1 MQPGQTSSFGGS
13 SGGSSASYTD
23 SKIVNQR
30 RRMELL
36 IAEAPELD
44 FATQETLSRSA
55 SSDADM
61 VQMARGSVSFASR
74 ENTVNTL
81 KAKSNK
87 EQLMAWEKMSES
99 RKQFLVDAGYT
110 IPVKKRAQ
118 WVSWWEYPQHYAAE
132 YVAKGWDISG
142 FDSIWKNTGGKIAGP
157 VIENAVVPALGVVA
171 NAADDVAGRFV
182 RAAYD
187 SLGQNEL
194 ARWQIGMEATRTK
207 LEEQGMNL
215 SEEQWQQVLWRYTE
229 NNLGDLNFL
238 GSSNT
243 NVNMTGQAARF
254 YPGTMFGVLA
264 LEGLSAIPGLG
275 FLENIPGIQE
285 TQLQSRK
292 VNPYAPSVTGADVD
306 DETYDKFSAMAETVT
321 NMEQFQMK
329 SIVDIWNRVDNG
341 IAVPTEQLRI
351 LRENFGNDYNTFDIA
366 LWESEGKSLDK
377 YLTEKENLDPS
388 TIEFKER
395 FSELQTNT
403 LSKTDYKNGLNRL
416 KSDNAKISL
425 GRIAARGLG
434 IMNVPYLGDLVSGTV
449 DGFHVVVLDPLN
461 LLGPAVKTTRFAR
474 FGISA
479 KEIAAARAFDSAVN
493 VTRTGKVFT
502 VKELVE
508 RSAAGELG
516 SMSLV
521 KIFTEADDIQ
531 KFSRAQKLLSK
542 SEKLTTKLKDAGIDL
557 EDGVWLVDGDG
568 MPTPWL
574 LDNWEILNQIF
585 KDTSDDLLREVM
597 GRTGRS
603 PEDVANLV
611 QRRAVEGLTKESA
624 DEAIGIFNQLEA
636 LDYAQQVLRRT
647 EKPVIDLTT
656 GSKTFNWLAKS
667 SLGGTQRWMD
677 RVVQAFVE
685 MESAT
690 DLSKDA
696 LTRLANDLIGGRKVV
711 ATLADYHA
719 LLKSRG
725 LKGITSRDDIWA
737 WLESAALYHMNVGE
751 ITGQISRGFGNGIK
765 LPSQWRV
772 FARVAD
778 TVPML
783 ENRAS
788 VGMLPRLSKGGA
800 RRRRLI
806 NKTESALYA
815 ITARKENEAL
825 LKRLGMYTPRSAA
838 KVLFSLSHQ
847 IPQNSYL
854 NLTGDD
860 AVVEFGRLLDYGFFA
875 GVDKAVLDE
884 FMEQFIRGTSSG
896 TRLVSG
902 MSRTQINQ
910 RLDSL
915 IGMVDETFR
924 SARYGEVPTESAQ
937 YAIQTALESHPI
949 IVEIRNKL
957 GISEPFAYR
966 ATETAETWNS
976 LARPTG
982 AANAFEWGWSDE
994 VIERWDEVREI
1005 LDQPVYSSV
1014 NVAKDILNESYKF
1027 IDDLNTSVA
1036 NYVGVYAD
1044 DASLR
1049 PFIDHVGTI
1058 ANDMGFEADEIIE
1071 LHQQYLRDLFNDTGF
1086 RNALRENLAT
1096 TETLTTNQAYLRAAL
1111 DAYET
1116 AMSAEYVDEILE
1128 RFVNEAQIKMITENA
1143 VRGLEPLSY
1152 QNAQDMLTET
1162 LLSYRRESIF
1172 NSSTATRIMV
1182 EKQFLHELFNKAGMY
1197 TTETGREWV
1206 DDFLGHL
1213 ANFRYAPN
1221 GEDEFALKTL
1231 SGEVQKIRVGVLPYS
1246 HRSRAMAIPSFQKFV
1261 DNMDKIGLTGRFT
1274 RRLNRSFLDS
1284 AMTQIWKPLT
1294 LMRLGFIPRA
1304 AGEEYLAFYARRG
1317 IWAPMAS
1324 IASNVGPD
1332 RRGAILGSINH
1343 IGSLPSR
1350 VIGRLNQKGWGGS
1363 IASVSEVLK
1372 FKNQADF
1379 MAYMTSIGRVIPR
1392 RLDSSLK
1399 GNIVNAALDLKSGVP
1414 VAISDVV
1421 DASLLSDYAKYAG
1434 RLVANNFDYLRVAS
1448 EYHTAKVAASIK
1460 KFNFSKLPQ
1469 NLQRAILAEM
1479 GMTGRAEFADELGLV
1494 DQYAVTAALRDDA
1507 DKLLRTA
1514 YMQQAHADA
1523 QAGVGGMIAD
1533 PVIKEEAEREV
1544 IRLKRGQFSK
1554 EDDIVVEVRA
1564 DRDWVSVDPTQ
1575 LQDDGLYLAAG
1586 QQGSLIDNDPI
1597 AMEAVRTLANRI
1609 GERRL
1614 ALNYR
1619 TLQGTQW
1626 DTQLMEVLSESPTH
1640 LELADRLI
1648 QAGSDPK
1655 SINAFIVTLND
1666 SPDVVIKDLII
1677 SIYEDPRYLY
1687 DGYSS
1692 NVSVLEQR
1700 ILVSTYLNNLSETEL
1715 DNLYRNFSETLSND
1729 DKFLEFIDDNVNPR
1743 NWEADDGGDIG
1754 IWMEDLTD
1762 DEIQKVYDAEA
1773 IQNRKDNQ
1781 AYAADESSNLLD
1793 QLRGI
1798 TIKYENEAE
1807 RLKYELYD
1815 PFNPQLRDNNLQDE
1829 FGNDVIDNE
1838 MQAIKQRLT
1847 TREGNL
1853 FQNDD
1858 GTFFP
1863 STDPGNTP
1871 TYEGQQLLTQD
1882 PKINEFIAN
1891 PEYADSFGNLE
1902 DIRQMENAIAEN
1914 DPLTSQ
1920 LRGEDPFPDLTDA
1933 ERAERGI
1940 GKSDKAIAEE
1950 AAVAQEFFDS
1960 HIFRT
1965 TNSPDQFY
1973 IDADGNLH
1981 LRSNKS
1987 GRNSGDV
1994 ISTGAARTE
2003 DFSRQQNTVTQ
2014 FQSNWT
2020 SDFDD
2025 ASTNVIAIDRESVKS
2040 ISAGAGA
2047 DNPGNRFEI
2056 ELLVNSTGEV
2066 IVPKGKWKIFVK
2078 PEGLPNAVGSNPL
2091 QLRLQARL
2099 DRSILVDEL
2108 RKIVEGT
2115 LDQSDS
2121 FYLRHPTTEMQRFIN
2136 AARVR
2141 RSVEQIPV
2149 GPQIERLNTQL
2160 TLQQFETVRSTIQN
2174 LPAKNRRLLEAAMQ
2188 ADQIAAGKSLPDMT
2202 LANYDLTKLHPEIRH
2217 QVDYMPEGSN
2227 YAKALKE
2234 ALDLSQKGDNLML
2247 EILQV
2252 LTSADRDVAQLL
2264 LGRNPLQL
2272 ADEAADIVAAESAV
2286 LRALQSPEHA
2296 AVVNDSFLAMF
2307 DEASGLGVAS
2317 PVSKSDRPIYSV
2329 MVDTWT
2335 AQWVERMLGSIRH
2348 AAEDMRGLDTI
2359 LNMLRVKGA
2368 SDDDLELVQRVI
2380 LGFDPI
2386 HVSGQ
2391 VQASNRI
2398 YRSTMVPISTTAFT
2412 NVQDAQRVT
2421 ELLTGLSPAAGE
2433 YRPYL
2438 GFGSRPDTNTYAK
2451 VGATIV
2457 PADNGNILNAVYSDD
2472 LRTLTFE
2479 PNYQHNIDRVAPL
2492 AEAENLIYYDD
2503 LGNVVPAGQF
2513 AVEGVPQEVIL
2524 REYARRIVSTVL
2536 GFVQSREGRL
2546 LHELIG
2552 PMDRGVWG
2560 VDAMY
2565 HVPKSEL
2572 PSRVIYRTPYVAPAT
2587 GKLATPMGRWAEFV
2601 GGTFE
2606 RMNKAIFSI
2615 SRAPQFILGLADG
2628 LAMAR
2633 EVTDVWRKTELDD
2646 AFDVVMRELNPT
2658 THAELQQTLV
2668 RETRRDLQNSWA
2680 MIGEAATSELNDG
2693 AELVDELL
2701 GLVSGGRLDPN
2712 SPLLEMSDE
2721 QMQTAFEWIRMDHNL
2736 ERLEMQRGLDR
2747 AVAETVPYIDDH
2759 NVRSFFQVYAKN
2771 IFPFQFAQEAFLKRW
2786 ARTVIY
2792 SPESFRRV
2800 QLLVHS
2806 LQSSGFVHDDPV
2818 SGKMTFNFPLTESL
2832 EDLIQSNPA
2841 FKHYFGDAAKFPIAN
2856 PLTGKVE
2863 NVLPGVPSDFQNLPQ
2878 ASPIAMV
2885 PLVGLAAHFPE
2896 IKPLVSQLSGGRA
2909 IDTASAMPTIETIL
2923 SQWVPANYLRIVTAV
2938 TGKSIGFT
2946 GSELHQA
2953 SISAMAQMESE
2964 AIRLRAEL
2972 ETVEDPEEIAAL
2984 VEKINL
2990 LSLPDDADDVEIQ
3003 QHMDEVNL
3011 WARFNMMFR
3020 AVLGWAS
3027 PTAPKNEF
3035 EGIEL
3040 SREYG
3045 QLLQHMSAEEAVAAF
3060 LTEHP
3065 NAQPWSI
3072 FQTEK
3077 TTAAQLA
3084 PTDRA
3089 LNWMNENR
3097 EFMDTYA
3104 LAGPWFMPQSQAT
3117 DEYSQQAYV
3126 DMVAAG
3132 MKKFKMP
3139 IEWYKDMKYAAAA
3152 NIYFPSKVRK
3162 DDAIEAAVSSSDKK
3176 NIENTW
3182 TLWDNQFKLQ
3192 HPIFANMLNEG
3203 INNKSSQT
3211 LNELHDLLILD
3222 NSELPKSDHVDEMRT
3237 MVQGW
3242 KNYDAS
3248 MARIKG
3254 LSSKDIRQ
3262 QRESLRMSFLMW
3274 GHGYAVENPAVQ
3286 SMWNSLVL
3294 PATDLISESR
3304 SLFGKDN

>member
-1 MQPGQTSSFGGS
+1 MQPGQTSFSSDS
-13 SGGSSASYTD
+13 SGGSSASFTD
-23 SKIVNQR
+23 AKIVNQR

-44 FATQETLSRSA
+44 FATQETLSKSA

-61 VQMARGSVSFASR
+61 VQMARGSISFAAR
-74 ENTVNTL
+74 ENTINTL

-87 EQLMAWEKMSES
+87 EQLMAWEKMPES

-110 IPVKKRAQ
+110 IPVKKKAQ
-118 WVSWWEYPQHYAAE
+118 WVSFWEYPQHYAAE
-132 YVAKGWDISG
+132 YIAKGWDVSG
-142 FDSIWKNTGGKIAGP
+142 FDSIWKNTGGKVAGA
-157 VIENAVVPALGVVA
+157 VIENAIVPALGVVA
-171 NAADDVAGRFV
+171 NAADDIAGRFT

-194 ARWQIGMEATRTK
+194 ARWQIGMEATRTR

-285 TQLQSRK
+285 TQLQTRK

-306 DETYDKFSAMAETVT
+306 DETFDKFSAMAETVT
-321 NMEQFQMK
+321 NMEQFK
-329 SIVDIWNRVDNG
+329 VSSIVDIWNRVDNG
-341 IAVPTEQLRI
+341 IAVPTEQLKV
-351 LRENFGNDYNTFDIA
+351 LRENFGNDYNAFDIA
-366 LWESEGKSLDK
+366 LWESEGKSLDQ
-377 YLTEKENLDPS
+377 YLVQKENLNPE
-388 TIEFKER
+388 TNEFKQR
-395 FSELQTNT
+395 FSELQTNI

-434 IMNVPYLGDLVSGTV
+434 VMNVPYVGDLVSGTV
-449 DGFHVVVLDPLN
+449 DGFNVVVMDPLN
-461 LLGPAVKTTRFAR
+461 LLGPAVKVTRFAR

-479 KEIAAARAFDSAVN
+479 KEIAAARAFDSSVN
-493 VTRTGKVFT
+493 VKRVGPWFQAVDD
-502 VKELVE
+502 VADAENVV
-508 RSAAGELG
+508 
-516 SMSLV
+516 V
-521 KIFTEADDIQ
+521 KIFDDTENAA
-531 KFSRAQKLLSK
+531 KFTRAQKLLSNT
-542 SEKLTTKLKDAGIDL
+542 EKLTSKLNDAGIDM
-557 EDGVWLVDGDG
+557 EMGVWLVDNEG

-574 LDNWEILNQIF
+574 LDNWDELNRIF
-585 KDTSDDLLREVM
+585 KETSDDLLRDVM

-647 EKPVIDLTT
+647 EQPIIDITT
-656 GSKTFNWLAKS
+656 GSKTFNWFAKS
-667 SLGGTQRWMD
+667 SLAGTQRWMD
-677 RVVQAFVE
+677 RVVQAFTE

-690 DLSKDA
+690 DLADDA
-696 LTRLANDLIGGRKVV
+696 LTRLSNDLIGGRKVV

-825 LKRLGMYTPRSAA
+825 LKRVGMFAPRAAA
-838 KVLFSLSHQ
+838 KVTFSLSHQ

-875 GVDKAVLDE
+875 GVDKAVLDN

-896 TRLVSG
+896 TRVVSD
-902 MSRTQINQ
+902 MSRSQINQ

-915 IGMVDETFR
+915 IRMIDDTQTTG
-924 SARYGEVPTESAQ
+924 RYGEIPRSDAQ
-937 YAIQTALESHPI
+937 YAIQTVLESHPI
-949 IVEIRNKL
+949 IVEIQTKL
-957 GISEPFAYR
+957 GIQSPFAYR
-966 ATETAETWNS
+966 ASETADSWNN
-976 LARPTG
+976 LIRPMNK
-982 AANAFEWGWSDE
+982 ANAFEWGWSDE
-994 VIERWDEVREI
+994 VIERWDEVKEI
-1005 LDQPVYSSV
+1005 LDQPVYSSI
-1014 NVAKDILNESYKF
+1014 NVAQDSLKEGYRF
-1027 IDDLNTSVA
+1027 IDDLNESVV

-1044 DASLR
+1044 DASLLG
-1049 PFIDHVGTI
+1049 FVNHIGMI
-1058 ANDMGFEADEIIE
+1058 ANDMGFEIDEVME
-1071 LHQQYLRDLFNDTGF
+1071 LHRQYLRDLFNDTGF
-1086 RNALRENLAT
+1086 RNALRENLSS
-1096 TETLTTNQAYLRAAL
+1096 TETLSTNQAYLRAAL

-1116 AMSAEYVDEILE
+1116 AMGAEYVDEILE
-1128 RFVNEAQIKMITENA
+1128 RFIQNSDVQLATENA
-1143 VRGLEPLSY
+1143 LRGLEPLSY

-1261 DNMDKIGLTGRFT
+1261 ENMDKIGLTGRFT

-1363 IASVSEVLK
+1363 IASVSEILK
-1372 FKNQADF
+1372 YKNQADF
-1379 MAYMTSIGRVIPR
+1379 MAHMTSIGRVTPR

-1399 GNIVNAALDLKSGVP
+1399 GNIVNAALDLKSGIP
-1414 VAISDVV
+1414 VTISDVV
-1421 DASLLSDYAKYAG
+1421 DASLLADYAKYAG

-1448 EYHTAKVAASIK
+1448 EYHTARVAASIK
-1460 KFNFSKLPQ
+1460 KFNFSKLPE

-1533 PVIKEEAEREV
+1533 PVIKDEAEREV

-1609 GERRL
+1609 SERRL
-1614 ALNYR
+1614 ALNYH
-1619 TLQGTQW
+1619 TLKGTQW
-1626 DTQLMEVLSESPTH
+1626 DVPLMDVIDVPFGVDDVMTRLVELGADSGRASAFVLRLRTNPARVLAELGSSVDSVTMEAIEKRALVAAYFEELTPKEIQKLRQDFINLSNSEAALNTRTNLFSQVNNGRLTQEE
-1640 LELADRLI
+1640 ADRLE
-1648 QAGSDPK
+1648 S
-1655 SINAFIVTLND
+1655 
-1666 SPDVVIKDLII
+1666 
-1677 SIYEDPRYLY
+1677 
-1687 DGYSS
+1687 
-1692 NVSVLEQR
+1692 
-1700 ILVSTYLNNLSETEL
+1700 
-1715 DNLYRNFSETLSND
+1715 
-1729 DKFLEFIDDNVNPR
+1729 FIDDGTWRDHLDEYSYADMLEGELGASGRFDGLANV
-1743 NWEADDGGDIG
+1743 ELVYAD
-1754 IWMEDLTD
+1754 
-1762 DEIQKVYDAEA
+1762 
-1773 IQNRKDNQ
+1773 
-1781 AYAADESSNLLD
+1781 
-1793 QLRGI
+1793 
-1798 TIKYENEAE
+1798 EAE
-1807 RLKYELYD
+1807 RLTIDVYD
-1815 PFNPQLRDNNLQDE
+1815 PSNPFFRNVGAGSRDVVDNHLEKVREDVWRLDDTGQYGLITELGERVRAQDTSIERYLSNPDLADNFETIDVLR
-1829 FGNDVIDNE
+1829 E
-1838 MQAIKQRLT
+1838 MEDSIKRV
-1847 TREGNL
+1847 EPN
-1853 FQNDD
+1853 
-1858 GTFFP
+1858 
-1863 STDPGNTP
+1863 STYGP
-1871 TYEGQQLLTQD
+1871 
-1882 PKINEFIAN
+1882 
-1891 PEYADSFGNLE
+1891 
-1902 DIRQMENAIAEN
+1902 
-1914 DPLTSQ
+1914 
-1920 LRGEDPFPDLTDA
+1920 DPFGEVVVPYEPPMTVTATDSELPNVPIEA
-1933 ERAERGI
+1933 AQ
-1940 GKSDKAIAEE
+1940 AAEE
-1950 AAVAQEFFDS
+1950 ARDFFNSHLFRVAN
-1960 HIFRT
+1960 T
-1965 TNSPDQFY
+1965 PDQYY
-1973 IDADGNLH
+1973 IDELGNLH
-1981 LRSNKS
+1981 LVPNKT
-1987 GRNSGDV
+1987 GRNKKNV
-1994 ISTGAARTE
+1994 ISTASPRTE
-2003 DFSRQQNTVTQ
+2003 NFVGEANTVTG
-2014 FQSNWT
+2014 FSDDWDFAQSDT
-2020 SDFDD
+2020 Q
-2025 ASTNVIAIDRESVKS
+2025 TVIAIKKDKVKS
-2040 ISAGAGA
+2040 ISGGAGA
-2047 DNPGNRFEI
+2047 DNPNDPFEI
-2056 ELLVNSTGEV
+2056 ELLSDSTGEIVLTKDDYV
-2066 IVPKGKWKIFVK
+2066 IYFREADRTDSSNYLAGQTVMRVDRSMLVQELSHIVDGSVAQADSIFFRDVTPEMQYFINRSRIQGSLVPPMTPQATERFNVQRSLEQFELVRSAIQ
-2078 PEGLPNAVGSNPL
+2078 GLPKK
-2091 QLRLQARL
+2091 
-2099 DRSILVDEL
+2099 D
-2108 RKIVEGT
+2108 
-2115 LDQSDS
+2115 
-2121 FYLRHPTTEMQRFIN
+2121 
-2136 AARVR
+2136 
-2141 RSVEQIPV
+2141 
-2149 GPQIERLNTQL
+2149 
-2160 TLQQFETVRSTIQN
+2160 
-2174 LPAKNRRLLEAAMQ
+2174 RRLLEAAMQ
-2188 ADQIAAGKSLPDMT
+2188 ADQIAAGRSLPDSI
-2202 LANYDLTKLHPEIRH
+2202 LNSYDLTQLHPEIMH
-2217 QVDYMPEGSN
+2217 QINYMAEGSN
-2227 YAKALKE
+2227 YAKAVKT
-2234 ALDLSQKGDNLML
+2234 ALDRAATGDTTML

-2252 LTSADRDVAQLL
+2252 LTTANRDVAQLL

-2272 ADEAADIVAAESAV
+2272 ADEAADIVEAESAV

-2335 AQWVERMLGSIRH
+2335 AQWVERMLGSIGH

-2380 LGFDPI
+2380 LGFDPT
-2386 HVSGQ
+2386 HVSSQ

-2421 ELLTGLSPAAGE
+2421 ELLTNLSPAAGE
-2433 YRPYL
+2433 YRPYM
-2438 GFGSRPDTNTYAK
+2438 GFASRGGTKTFAK
-2451 VGATIV
+2451 VGGTIV
-2457 PADNGNILNAVYSDD
+2457 PADNGNILNAVFSDD

-2492 AEAENLIYYDD
+2492 AEAENLVYYDD

-2587 GKLATPMGRWAEFV
+2587 GRLATGMGKWAEFV

-2615 SRAPQFILGLADG
+2615 SRAPQFMLGLADG

-2658 THAELQQTLV
+2658 TNQVLQDTLV
-2668 RETRRDLQNSWA
+2668 RETRRDLQNSWS

-2693 AELVDELL
+2693 AELMDELL
-2701 GLVSGGRLDPN
+2701 GLVANGRLDPS

-2721 QMQTAFEWIRMDHNL
+2721 QLETAFKWIRMDHNL

-2792 SPESFRRV
+2792 SPESFRRI

-2841 FKHYFGDAAKFPIAN
+2841 FKHYFGDSAKFPIAN

-2863 NVLPGVPSDFQNLPQ
+2863 NVLPGIPSDFQNLPQ

-2938 TGKSIGFT
+2938 TGVSIGFT

-2953 SISAMAQMESE
+2953 GISAMAQMEAE

-2990 LSLPDDADDVEIQ
+2990 LSVPDDANDVQIQ

-3045 QLLQHMSAEEAVAAF
+3045 ELLQHMSAEEAVAAF

-3097 EFMDTYA
+3097 EFMDAYE

-3132 MKKFKMP
+3132 MKKFKLP
-3139 IEWYKDMKYAAAA
+3139 LQWYKDMKYAAAA

-3162 DDAIEAAVSSSDKK
+3162 DDAVEAAVSSSDKK

-3192 HPIFANMLNEG
+3192 HPIFANMLTEG

-3211 LNELHDLLILD
+3211 LNQLHDLLVLD
-3222 NSELPKSDHVDEMRT
+3222 NSELPKSDHVDQMRL

-3262 QRESLRMSFLMW
+3262 QRESLRTSFLMW
-3274 GHGYAVENPAVQ
+3274 GQSFAVENPAVQ